1 MEEFSIADYIEKK
14 RKAVQLALD
23 NDISSELLDEDVI
36 DAAEDMASNI
46 NNDGIEAQIDFLIE
60 RFGPDTVIKLLEGII
75 HERA

>member
-23 NDISSELLDEDVI
+23 NNISSELLDEDVI

-46 NNDGIEAQIDFLIE
+46 NNDGVEAQIDFLIE
-60 RFGPDTVIKLLEGII
+60 RFDPDTVIKLLEEII